1 MYKEVRDDLSYL
13 IDAMHRALEKIRMRD
28 DIDINTLKYFD
39 EEEPK
44 FRFYLLLKIH
54 KRLQSV
60 PGRPIISY
68 SGFYTK
74 SVLYF

>member
-44 FRFYLLLKIH
+44 FGFYLLLKIH